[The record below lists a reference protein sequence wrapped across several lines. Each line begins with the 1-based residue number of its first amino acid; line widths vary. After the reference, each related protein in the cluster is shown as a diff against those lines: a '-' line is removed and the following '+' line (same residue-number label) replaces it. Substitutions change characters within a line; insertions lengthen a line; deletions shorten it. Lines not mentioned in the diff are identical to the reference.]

1 MKKKEGRR
9 KEKKA
14 EKEQRFKY
22 LVQTDFAGMA
32 SGVAL
37 GGPAGAVR
45 GAAIASAVLALWW
58 Y

>member
-1 MKKKEGRR
+1 MKKRR
-9 KEKKA
+9 KA
-14 EKEQRFKY
+14 EKEQRAKD
-22 LVQTDFAGMA
+22 LVHTDFAGMA

-58 Y
+58 D